1 MSQERPP
8 AFGAL
13 SDIRVLDLTQM
24 LAGPFG
30 TMILADHGADVIK
43 VESVNGGDMTRVAG
57 PYHADDQE
65 KLLNGYFQSVNRNK
79 RSISLNLKTEQGRQ
93 ALLALVKDADALVE
107 NFRAG
112 VMDRLGL
119 SYETLRAV
127 NPKLVYGALRG
138 FGDPRTGASPYGE
151 WPAFDVVA
159 QAMGGIMA
167 ITGPLGGPPT
177 KVGPG
182 VGDLIPGMMLA
193 FGVLSAVHNARRTGE
208 GQFVD
213 VSMVDAV
220 LAICERTI
228 WQNSV
233 EKIIPAPDGNHHP
246 FLCPF
251 GVFPASDGHI
261 TVAAHDDVFFGIF
274 CKLLDI
280 IDLPAD
286 GRFLNRLDRTA
297 HRAALVPL
305 ISAYTSQF
313 TRSELMTRLGG
324 KIPFAPVLDVAEIM
338 ADPHAAAREMI
349 VEVAGAGMARSTK
362 VAGIPIKMTGT
373 PGGIHRRA
381 PLLGEHTIEELVAAG
396 FSREDID
403 LLIASGAAASTI
415 EAEL

>member
-1 MSQERPP
+1 MNDPRPP

-30 TMILADHGADVIK
+30 TMILADHGADVVK
-43 VESVNGGDMTRVAG
+43 VESVDGGDMTRVAG
-57 PYHADDQE
+57 PYHAGDEERQ
-65 KLLNGYFQSVNRNK
+65 LNGYFQSINRNK
-79 RSISLNLKTEQGRQ
+79 RSISLNLKTEKGRQ

-138 FGDPRTGASPYGE
+138 FGDPRTGVSPYGE

-167 ITGPLGGPPT
+167 ITGPQGGPPT

-182 VGDLIPGMMLA
+182 VGDLIPGIMLA
-193 FGVLSAVHNARRTGE
+193 FGILAAVHNARRTGE

-213 VSMVDAV
+213 VSMVDAI
-220 LAICERTI
+220 LAVCERTI
-228 WQNSV
+228 WQHSV
-233 EKIIPAPDGNHHP
+233 EKITPAPEGNHHP

-251 GVFPASDGHI
+251 GVFPASDGHV

-274 CKLLDI
+274 CRALDI
-280 IDLPAD
+280 ADLPAD
-286 GRFLNRLDRTA
+286 ARFSTRIGRTT
-297 HRAALVPL
+297 HRDALVPL
-305 ISAYTSQF
+305 ISDYTTRF
-313 TRSELMTRLGG
+313 TRAELMARLGG
-324 KIPFAPVLDVAEIM
+324 QIPFAPVLDVAEIM
-338 ADPHAAAREMI
+338 IDPHAAAREMI
-349 VEVAGAGMARSTK
+349 VEVATPGTQNTS
-362 VAGIPIKMTGT
+362 VAGVPIKMTGT
-373 PGGIHRRA
+373 PGGVHSRA

-396 FSREDID
+396 ISRSDVD
-403 LLIASGAAASTI
+403 LLIASGAAASTT
-415 EAEL
+415 ETEL